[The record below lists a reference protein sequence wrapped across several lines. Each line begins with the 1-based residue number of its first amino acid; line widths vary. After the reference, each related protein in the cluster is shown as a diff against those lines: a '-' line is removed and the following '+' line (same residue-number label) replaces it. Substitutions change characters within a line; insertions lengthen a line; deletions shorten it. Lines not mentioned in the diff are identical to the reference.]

1 MPKENLA
8 TINKLEEEIKKNKNI
23 KIESM
28 ELIEQSINEVEKLII
43 DSKKRATKVADVDII
58 INSRT
63 YRVSCK
69 DGEEDRII
77 SLSSQINQEVKL
89 LANRIGQLGEARMIL
104 LAALVLLDKSD
115 DNQDKMEEILKKTS
129 EKIESVVNSINAER
143 KK

>member
-1 MPKENLA
+1 M
-8 TINKLEEEIKKNKNI
+8 
-23 KIESM
+23 
-28 ELIEQSINEVEKLII
+28 
-43 DSKKRATKVADVDII
+43 ADVDII

-77 SLSSQINQEVKL
+77 SLSSQINQEVEL

>member
-1 MPKENLA
+1 M
-8 TINKLEEEIKKNKNI
+8 
-23 KIESM
+23 
-28 ELIEQSINEVEKLII
+28 
-43 DSKKRATKVADVDII
+43 ADVDII

-63 YRVSCK
+63 YRISCK

-77 SLSSQINQEVKL
+77 SLSSQINQEVEL

-115 DNQDKMEEILKKTS
+115 DNQDKMEEILKNTS

>member
-1 MPKENLA
+1 M
-8 TINKLEEEIKKNKNI
+8 
-23 KIESM
+23 
-28 ELIEQSINEVEKLII
+28 
-43 DSKKRATKVADVDII
+43 ADVDII

-77 SLSSQINQEVKL
+77 SLSSQINQEVEL
-89 LANRIGQLGEARMIL
+89 LASRIGQLGEARMIL

-115 DNQDKMEEILKKTS
+115 DNQDKMEEILKNTS

>member
-1 MPKENLA
+1 M
-8 TINKLEEEIKKNKNI
+8 
-23 KIESM
+23 
-28 ELIEQSINEVEKLII
+28 
-43 DSKKRATKVADVDII
+43 ADVDII

-63 YRVSCK
+63 YRISCK
-69 DGEEDRII
+69 DGEEDRIK
-77 SLSSQINQEVKL
+77 SLSSQINNEVKSL
-89 LANRIGQLGEARMIL
+89 VSKIGQLGEARMIL

>member
-1 MPKENLA
+1 MLCKAYENLA
-8 TINKLEEEIKKNKNI
+8 TINRLEEEIKKNKNI

-28 ELIEQSINEVEKLII
+28 ELIEQSIKEVEKLII
-43 DSKKRATKVADVDII
+43 DSKRRATKVADVDII

-77 SLSSQINQEVKL
+77 SLSSQINQEVEL

-104 LAALVLLDKSD
+104 LATLVLLDSPMITKI
-115 DNQDKMEEILKKTS
+115 KWKKF
-129 EKIESVVNSINAER
+129 
-143 KK
+143 

>member
-1 MPKENLA
+1 MIVKR
-8 TINKLEEEIKKNKNI
+8 
-23 KIESM
+23 
-28 ELIEQSINEVEKLII
+28 
-43 DSKKRATKVADVDII
+43 RATKVADVDIV

-77 SLSSQINQEVKL
+77 SLSSQINQEVEL

>member
-1 MPKENLA
+1 M
-8 TINKLEEEIKKNKNI
+8 
-23 KIESM
+23 
-28 ELIEQSINEVEKLII
+28 
-43 DSKKRATKVADVDII
+43 ADVDII

-77 SLSSQINQEVKL
+77 SLSSQINQEVEL

-115 DNQDKMEEILKKTS
+115 DNQDKMEEILKNTS

>member
-1 MPKENLA
+1 M
-8 TINKLEEEIKKNKNI
+8 
-23 KIESM
+23 
-28 ELIEQSINEVEKLII
+28 
-43 DSKKRATKVADVDII
+43 ADVDII

-77 SLSSQINQEVKL
+77 SLSSQINQEVEL

-104 LAALVLLDKSD
+104 LAALVLLDKTD

-143 KK
+143 KNKKIFKKKD